1 MATENILIMLQSECS
16 EAASIIIPLFH
27 RLKDLFGLHDDD
39 DVNSEDPES
48 LTALR
53 KKLLQ
58 NPVNVNFTEMFKVI
72 INRAIHL

>member
-1 MATENILIMLQSECS
+1 MATENILIMLESESS
-16 EAASIIIPLFH
+16 EAASFIIPLFH

-39 DVNSEDPES
+39 DANSEDPES

-58 NPVNVNFTEMFKVI
+58 IPVNVNFTEMFKVI